1 MGGTPV
7 GQVTLST
14 EVITQCFS
22 PIKET
27 ERASLRGSSLSGGN
41 GFPEAVAQNLHE
53 RVQISPKIMKVAVRL
68 TPALRLIGA
77 PAAAADRVE
86 SMLPDD
92 MSYLAV
98 PLVVVESYLEPIGF
112 FMFRYLIMLYGHFR
126 FYLLSNWYKCNDFF
140 DIILTP
146 YPNRVEIGSQRVF
159 LLFIPQNIVIFN
171 RINPNL
177 SH

>member
-1 MGGTPV
+1 
-7 GQVTLST
+7 
-14 EVITQCFS
+14 
-22 PIKET
+22 
-27 ERASLRGSSLSGGN
+27 
-41 GFPEAVAQNLHE
+41 
-53 RVQISPKIMKVAVRL
+53 
-68 TPALRLIGA
+68 
-77 PAAAADRVE
+77 
-86 SMLPDD
+86 MLPDD

-171 RINPNL
+171 RINSNL

>member
-1 MGGTPV
+1 
-7 GQVTLST
+7 
-14 EVITQCFS
+14 
-22 PIKET
+22 
-27 ERASLRGSSLSGGN
+27 
-41 GFPEAVAQNLHE
+41 
-53 RVQISPKIMKVAVRL
+53 
-68 TPALRLIGA
+68 
-77 PAAAADRVE
+77 
-86 SMLPDD
+86 MLPDD

-112 FMFRYLIMLYGHFR
+112 FM

>member
-1 MGGTPV
+1 
-7 GQVTLST
+7 
-14 EVITQCFS
+14 
-22 PIKET
+22 
-27 ERASLRGSSLSGGN
+27 
-41 GFPEAVAQNLHE
+41 
-53 RVQISPKIMKVAVRL
+53 
-68 TPALRLIGA
+68 
-77 PAAAADRVE
+77 
-86 SMLPDD
+86 MLPDD

-126 FYLLSNWYKCNDFF
+126 FYLLSNWYKRNDFF